1 MLLLKKDIQRRGPEK
16 TGPFFIFWKPKID
29 KTKNMKLT
37 VIGLGLIGGSMARDL
52 RKAGFTSEITGV
64 DASIENAQEALQL
77 GIIDRTESLETAV
90 ASADLVIIAIPVDK
104 IAETLVRVL
113 DLVAPHTTVIDV
125 GSTKKVIMESV
136 ENHPKRKNYVPVH
149 PMSGTENSGPSAAL
163 EGLFEGKINIICDQ
177 DKCGHQHLAFAEK
190 IFQVLG
196 MKIAYMTADEQDHS
210 AAFISHL
217 PHAAAFALANAVLA
231 KEDREIIFDLASGGF
246 NSTVRLAKSS
256 PEMWGPIFQQNKQYV
271 VESLDVYIKHLKA
284 FKKSIE
290 SEPEEMIELM
300 KNANRIRGI
309 LEGEGGSLVKNEKTI
324 VKLYTK

>member
-1 MLLLKKDIQRRGPEK
+1 
-16 TGPFFIFWKPKID
+16 
-29 KTKNMKLT
+29 MKLT

-64 DASIENAQEALQL
+64 DASPENAQEALRL
-77 GIIDRTESLETAV
+77 GIIDRIGSLEEAV
-90 ASADLVIIAIPVDK
+90 ASADLVVIAIPVDK
-104 IAETLVRVL
+104 IAETLARVL
-113 DLVAPHTTVIDV
+113 DLVSPHTTVIDV

-177 DKCGHQHLAFAEK
+177 EKCGHQHLAFAEK

-210 AAFISHL
+210 TAFISHL
-217 PHAAAFALANAVLA
+217 PHAAAFALANAVLD

-284 FKKSIE
+284 FRKSIE
-290 SEPEEMIELM
+290 SEPEEMMALM
-300 KNANRIRGI
+300 KNANRIRGV
-309 LEGEGGSLVKNEKTI
+309 LEGEGDSLVKNEKTI